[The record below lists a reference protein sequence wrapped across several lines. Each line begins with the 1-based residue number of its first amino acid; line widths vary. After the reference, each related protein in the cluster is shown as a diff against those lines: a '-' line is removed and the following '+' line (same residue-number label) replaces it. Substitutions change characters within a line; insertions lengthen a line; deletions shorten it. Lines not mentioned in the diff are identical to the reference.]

1 MKKALAFLLTLLVF
15 VSAFSLKVIM
25 VTDTGGLGDKSFNDG
40 TWAGVL
46 QSKDELN
53 ADVDYIISKEQTD
66 YVDNLSNAS
75 KNADVV
81 IAVGFMMTDALFNV
95 APQFPNVKYIG
106 IDISPSEGQVIPKNV
121 ALYTFKEQEASF
133 ATGYLAASMTK
144 TGIVGYV
151 GGIKIPPV
159 ERLEVGY
166 KAGVT
171 AYNQIHKTNV
181 EILSGYAE
189 SFGDPS
195 KGKQIAM
202 SQFAQGADIIF
213 HASGATGN
221 GVIDAAKEKGM
232 ALYGLKADADL
243 KTIID
248 KFYEVGKGYFAIGVD
263 VDQDYLAPGYVLSS
277 AMKRVD
283 NAAFVGIKSS
293 RSARLFQSG
302 SNVLGL
308 KENGVDLSPLKYTKG
323 MVSNRVFAEIEYI
336 NYLIRE
342 EKIVIPDTE
351 TKLGTFDVSG
361 IKLPF

>member
-1 MKKALAFLLTLLVF
+1 MA
-15 VSAFSLKVIM
+15 
-25 VTDTGGLGDKSFNDG
+25 
-40 TWAGVL
+40 
-46 QSKDELN
+46 
-53 ADVDYIISKEQTD
+53 
-66 YVDNLSNAS
+66 
-75 KNADVV
+75 
-81 IAVGFMMTDALFNV
+81 
-95 APQFPNVKYIG
+95 
-106 IDISPSEGQVIPKNV
+106 
-121 ALYTFKEQEASF
+121 
-133 ATGYLAASMTK
+133 
-144 TGIVGYV
+144 
-151 GGIKIPPV
+151 
-159 ERLEVGY
+159 
-166 KAGVT
+166 
-171 AYNQIHKTNV
+171 
-181 EILSGYAE
+181 
-189 SFGDPS
+189 
-195 KGKQIAM
+195 
-202 SQFAQGADIIF
+202 QFAQGADIIF

-248 KFYEVGKGYFAIGVD
+248 KYYEVGKGYFAIGVD

-342 EKIVIPDTE
+342 EK
-351 TKLGTFDVSG
+351 
-361 IKLPF
+361 